1 MESLRLA
8 ILEATRHILM
18 PLIKFLIRFGIG
30 HREFSE
36 LSKKTFVDVAAQD
49 FGVRGRPTNTSRIAV
64 LTGLPRKQVKRLRE
78 QRGIGE
84 FGTTHMTQASLLLA
98 AWFSDPNFIGKNGS
112 PRQLAFDSGTPSFVD
127 LVNKYGRDIPAVA
140 MLKELKRTGAVK
152 VLPSGKLSVKSKTNL
167 AKGSDSE
174 SVRRAGA
181 VIHHMLSTVIH
192 NLACESADDLR
203 LERRSF
209 SIQLKPKYFEEFR
222 KFASIEGQKF
232 VETIESWISAHEYI
246 PAEGGEPTRLIGA
259 GVYMFEDENAIVA

>member
-18 PLIKFLIRFGIG
+18 PLVKFLIRFGIG
-30 HREFSE
+30 YREFSE

-78 QRGIGE
+78 QSGIGE
-84 FGTTHMTQASLLLA
+84 LGTTHMTQASLLLA
-98 AWFSDPNFIGKNGS
+98 AWFSDPRFLRKNGI
-112 PRQLAFDSGTPSFVD
+112 PRQLAFDSGRPSFVD
-127 LVNKYGRDIPAVA
+127 LVQKYGRDIPAVT
-140 MLKELKRTGAVK
+140 MLKELKRTGAVRE
-152 VLPSGKLSVKSKTNL
+152 LPSGKLSVKSKTNI

-192 NLACESADDLR
+192 NLSCESTDELR

-209 SIQLKPKYFEEFR
+209 SIHLRPKYIDEFR
-222 KFASIEGQKF
+222 RFASIEGQKF
-232 VETIESWISAHEYI
+232 VETIESWISSHEYV
-246 PAEGGEPTRLIGA
+246 PSNREESACLIGA
-259 GVYMFEDENAIVA
+259 GVYMFEDENVVVA